1 MTVFNRRELRKIV
14 GIDGE
19 ELTLDL
25 LPVSSIRIHPV
36 NDINGEWE
44 VKLRIYDQ
52 IETVRV
58 ANGQYASGVVDMV
71 NEFVLKEN
79 ERDE

>member
-25 LPVSSIRIHPV
+25 LPVSSIRIHSKMTLM
-36 NDINGEWE
+36 E
-44 VKLRIYDQ
+44 
-52 IETVRV
+52 
-58 ANGQYASGVVDMV
+58 SG
-71 NEFVLKEN
+71 KSS
-79 ERDE
+79 